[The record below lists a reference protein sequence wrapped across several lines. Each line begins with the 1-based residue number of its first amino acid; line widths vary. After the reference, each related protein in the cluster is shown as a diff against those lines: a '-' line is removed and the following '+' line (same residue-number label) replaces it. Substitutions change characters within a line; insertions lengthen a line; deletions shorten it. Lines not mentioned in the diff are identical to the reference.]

1 MMRALCTA
9 LLLCGCGAALARDA
23 DLDALALADEAP
35 ALAATPAPARA
46 WRAFAEAAGAA
57 TQPRGGGP
65 ARHDGRLS
73 LDLRLEHGEN
83 SPWRAVAAS
92 RLDLRSQPAA
102 FEDHA
107 VHTLKEAYVS
117 HVGAQEWAFDIG
129 RINHRQG
136 VAVGYNPTDLFR
148 DGAVRSAVSMDPAS
162 LRENRQ
168 GSAMLRTQHL
178 WDGGALAL
186 ALSPRLAGRGAPRGG
201 WDLDW
206 GATNHRHRAVLAYTQ
221 RWSETLSP
229 QWLLLA
235 RQDEPVQGG
244 LNLSGL
250 VGDATT
256 AYLEW
261 VGGPTPTLL
270 DQTLE
275 RGGAPTA
282 WRNRLALGAT
292 YTTASRL
299 SFTAEAHYNG
309 AAPGRAAWQ
318 ALRTVPLPPYA
329 QYRLWAARAQE
340 PPTRHALFFHV
351 AWTDAFVQRLDL
363 GALLH
368 LDRTDA
374 SRRFWME
381 ARYRADGFDLAL
393 QWQRNRGT
401 PLSQFGAWPA
411 SGVWTLALRRYF

>member
-9 LLLCGCGAALARDA
+9 LLLCACRSAAAQDA
-23 DLDALALADEAP
+23 DLDALRLADEAP
-35 ALAATPAPARA
+35 ATAAPVPARA
-46 WRAFAEAAGAA
+46 WRAFAETAGGAA
-57 TQPRGGGP
+57 WPRGGGP
-65 ARHDGRLS
+65 ALHDGRLS
-73 LDLRLEHGEN
+73 LDLRLEHGTG
-83 SPWRAVAAS
+83 SDWHAVAAS
-92 RLDLRSQPAA
+92 RLDVRSRPGA

-107 VHTLKEAYVS
+107 MHTLKEAYLG
-117 HVGAQEWAFDIG
+117 HALAQGTALDLG

-136 VAVGYNPTDLFR
+136 VALGYNPTDLFR

-168 GSAMLRTQHL
+168 GSAMLRAQHL

-186 ALSPRLAGRGAPRGG
+186 ALSPRVAQRGAPRGG

-206 GATNHRHRAVLAYTQ
+206 GATNHRHRALLGYTQ

-235 RQDEPVQGG
+235 RQGQSVQGG

-250 VGDATT
+250 VGDATV

-261 VGGPTPTLL
+261 SGGPSATLL
-270 DQTLE
+270 EQALE
-275 RGGAPTA
+275 RAAPTP

-299 SFTAEAHYNG
+299 SLTAEAHYNG

-318 ALRTVPLPPYA
+318 ALRAGPPLQYA
-329 QYRLWAARAQE
+329 QYRLWTLQAQE
-340 PPTRHALFFHV
+340 PPTRHALLFHTV
-351 AWTDAFVQRLDL
+351 WKDAFVQRLDL
-363 GALLH
+363 SALLH

-374 SRRFWME
+374 SYRFWIE

-393 QWQRNRGT
+393 QWQRSRGT
-401 PLSQFGAWPA
+401 PLSQFGAWPV
-411 SGVWTLALRRYF
+411 SGRWELALRRYF